1 MSKYVIAMDAMGG
14 DNAPHAVVDGAIQ
27 ALRQWNDIK
36 ILLAGP
42 EEKLNEL
49 IAEAADVKDRIEIIP
64 ADEVISMDETPVL
77 QVRKKKNSS
86 MVQAMLAVKEG
97 RAQAFISAG
106 STGAVL
112 AGSILRIGRIRG
124 ISRPALGPV
133 MPARK
138 KPFILVDCGAN
149 VDCTP
154 EYLLQFGMM
163 GSVYMKSVMGV
174 ADPKVGLVNIGA
186 EEEKGNELTKKTYQ
200 LMKQQKLYT
209 FAGNCEAREIPTGD
223 FDVVVA
229 DGFDGNI
236 ILKFMEGLASTMFS
250 MMKEKM
256 MGNLRSKIGALLV
269 KPALREFK
277 KSMDYEEYGG
287 APLLGVD
294 GAVIKAHG
302 SSNGKAM
309 CSAIRQA
316 RTMIETDVVG
326 VIREGVKQMTA
337 QRENEA
343 AE

>member
-1 MSKYVIAMDAMGG
+1 MSKYVIAIDAMGG
-14 DNAPHAVVDGAIQ
+14 DNAPQAIVEGAVQ
-27 ALRQWNDIK
+27 ALKQFDDIK

-42 EEKLNEL
+42 EARLSEMIANET
-49 IAEAADVKDRIEIIP
+49 DVKDRIEIIP
-64 ADEVISMDETPVL
+64 ADEVISMDEAPVL
-77 QVRKKKNSS
+77 QIRKKKNSS

-97 RAQAFISAG
+97 RAQAFVSAG

-112 AGSILRIGRIRG
+112 AGATLRIGRIRG

-174 ADPKVGLVNIGA
+174 KDPQVGLVNIGT
-186 EEEKGNELTKKTYQ
+186 EEEKGDNLTKQTYQ
-200 LMKQQKLYT
+200 LMKQQNLFN

-223 FDVVVA
+223 FDVIVA
-229 DGFDGNI
+229 DGFVGNV
-236 ILKFMEGLASTMFS
+236 ILKFMEGLSSTMIS
-250 MMKEKM
+250 MIKEAM
-256 MGNLRSKIGALLV
+256 MSSLRSKIGGILV
-269 KPALREFK
+269 KPAMRAFK
-277 KSMDYEEYGG
+277 KKMDYEEYGG

-316 RTMIETDVVG
+316 RTMLETDVVG
-326 VIREGVKQMTA
+326 VIREGVKKMAEQQEA
-337 QRENEA
+337 QA